1 MTVAHLEA
9 PEAVR
14 EVEMMPVT
22 SDGRTVV
29 GINIA
34 ALPEMVVVRLSP
46 LDAVTAGWRK
56 VKNITAVQAKGV
68 GQMATGEASTKNLS
82 GPIGIADMAGD
93 AVRSGFVP
101 FLEYLALISIAI
113 GFMNLIPVPMLDGGQ
128 LVVLGL
134 EGLRRRDFSPKTKEW
149 IGKAGILLMLLIFV
163 FAMNNDLTRLFE
175 GA

>member
-1 MTVAHLEA
+1 M
-9 PEAVR
+9 
-14 EVEMMPVT
+14 
-22 SDGRTVV
+22 
-29 GINIA
+29 
-34 ALPEMVVVRLSP
+34 
-46 LDAVTAGWRK
+46 
-56 VKNITAVQAKGV
+56 
-68 GQMATGEASTKNLS
+68 
-82 GPIGIADMAGD
+82 
-93 AVRSGFVP
+93 P